1 MPRTNAAS
9 DPPLGLYRLLASFPL
24 LASYRAKFAAVVL
37 AGTLLPAFLLVLALV
52 LGAGRLGLATLIG
65 LVVVLALLAAWL
77 LLRAIDRLLV
87 PLDLAEAAVD
97 DVAFGRPVARTEL
110 PGSDTAAQVMRGLQ
124 GLAKRVERDK
134 VATRER
140 GGRDELT
147 GLLNRASGREQAQ
160 ALIDR
165 ETRRGRRVRVLVTD
179 VVGFTAFNAAH
190 GSGHGDAMLKVVASR
205 LARIA
210 GETGV
215 AARWSGDAFVL
226 VEAGSAEAMP
236 DAEPLLGRPIVVK
249 GSPEPLQLAFGL
261 AESDERVAFDA
272 LAARAEAA
280 LAKARTRA

>member
-1 MPRTNAAS
+1 MPRTPAAS

-24 LASYRAKFAAVVL
+24 LASYRAKFTAVVL
-37 AGTLLPAFLLVLALV
+37 AATLLPAFLLVLALV
-52 LGAGRLGLATLIG
+52 LGAGRLGLVTLIA
-65 LVVVLALLAAWL
+65 LVVLLALVAAWL

-97 DVAFGRPVARTEL
+97 DVAFGRPVARTDL

-124 GLAKRVERDK
+124 GLAKRVERDMA
-134 VATRER
+134 ATRER

-165 ETRRGRRVRVLVTD
+165 ETRRGQRVRVLVAD

-205 LARIA
+205 LARLA
-210 GETGV
+210 GESGV

-226 VEAGSAEAMP
+226 VEAGSKDAMP

-261 AESDERVAFDA
+261 AESDERVTFDA
-272 LAARAEAA
+272 LVARAEAD
-280 LAKARTRA
+280 LAAARSRA